1 MTTLSTSAGTVAYD
15 SRGSGDPVVLLPSG
29 GHDQHDYDE
38 IRELLPDR
46 LRSIGVDWPGHGQ
59 SPADPAAPTELQL
72 AQIVEELLELL
83 APGGAVLAGNSVGG
97 NVAAR
102 LAIRRPDLVKG
113 LMIIDSGGFEG
124 LSPFGRMFCA
134 LMSRPR
140 FVRGIYP
147 LFSWGYMRS
156 RTAADRRAR
165 ASAIAITRTAA
176 GVTAVAGIWRSFNR
190 PEHDLRSQAGKIT
203 APTVL
208 VWGRHDPVLPLRVA
222 RTGRDLI
229 PGSRLVVIDSGHLPH
244 TTSPAA
250 VAAELTTLANTAFS
264 HDSRTSDARNRTPA
278 GEEQQQ

>member
-38 IRELLPDR
+38 IRELLPGG

-59 SPADPAAPTELQL
+59 SPAGTAPSTELRL
-72 AQIVEELLELL
+72 AQITEELLESLT
-83 APGGAVLAGNSVGG
+83 PGGAVLVGNSVGG

-113 LMIIDSGGFEG
+113 LMIIDGGGFEESR
-124 LSPFGRMFCA
+124 LPARVFSA
-134 LMSRPR
+134 LMSRPW
-140 FVRGIYP
+140 FARGVYP
-147 LFSWGYMRS
+147 LFSRLYTRP

-165 ASAIAITRTAA
+165 ASAIAITRTGP
-176 GVTAVAGIWRSFNR
+176 GVRAVTEIWHSFTL
-190 PEHDLRSQAGKIT
+190 PEHDLRAQAPKI
-203 APTVL
+203 AVPAV
-208 VWGRHDPVLPLRVA
+208 VIWGRYDSVLPLRVGETA
-222 RTGRDLI
+222 RDLI

-250 VAAELTTLANTAFS
+250 VAAELTTLANAAFGGGS
-264 HDSRTSDARNRTPA
+264 QVNDAAHSPRATR
-278 GEEQQQ
+278 GHR